1 MGNTQVHVH
10 DQSNVELQ
18 EIQESYEIAHTAAA
32 NADKIKD
39 EAEKREVAAHEE
51 AVQAFEFHKKE
62 YEIKAKLDVSAACD

>member
-1 MGNTQVHVH
+1 MGNTQVH

-39 EAEKREVAAHEE
+39 EAEEREEAAHEE
-51 AVQAFEFHKKE
+51 AVQARHLSFTKK
-62 YEIKAKLDVSAACD
+62 SMR